1 MRLTA
6 LFLFL
11 LTSTSLADTP
21 SIQLAGD
28 LDHPAKWT
36 IDQIKS
42 TLSSEIKSIEFTT
55 HGQKHSYDCVPLL
68 SLLKAA
74 GARTDLKMGPT
85 VAPHIKNL
93 ALRLVVVITA
103 SDGYTVSF
111 SLAELLP
118 QIGNREAWLALD
130 QDNQPF
136 PPRDAP
142 ARLIVPG
149 DTIPARSI
157 HAISEIDLIDPTA
170 PTTQSSTQTA
180 PLSP

>member
-6 LFLFL
+6 LFLIL
-11 LTSTSLADTP
+11 LASTSLADTQ

-28 LDHPAKWT
+28 IDHAGNWT
-36 IDQIKS
+36 PNQIKS
-42 TLSSEIKSIEFTT
+42 TLSSEIKSIDFTT
-55 HGQKHSYDCVPLL
+55 HGQKHSYNCVPLL

-74 GARTDLKMGPT
+74 GAHTDLKMGPA
-85 VAPHIKNL
+85 VDPHIKNL
-93 ALRLVVVITA
+93 ALHLVVVITA
-103 SDGYTVSF
+103 SDGYAVSF

-130 QDNQPF
+130 EDNQPF

-157 HAISEIDLIDPTA
+157 HAVSEIDVIDPTA
-170 PTTQSSTQTA
+170 PTTQPA
-180 PLSP
+180 N

>member
-6 LFLFL
+6 LCLILF
-11 LTSTSLADTP
+11 TSTSLADTQ
-21 SIQLAGD
+21 SIQLAGSV
-28 LDHPAKWT
+28 DHPAKWT

-42 TLSSEIKSIEFTT
+42 ALSSEIKSIDFTT
-55 HGQKHSYDCVPLL
+55 HGQKHSYNCVPLV

-74 GARTDLKMGPT
+74 GAHTDLKMGPA
-85 VAPHIKNL
+85 VDPRIKNL

-130 QDNQPF
+130 QDNQPLS
-136 PPRDAP
+136 PRDAP

-157 HAISEIDLIDPTA
+157 HAISEIDVIDPTA
-170 PTTQSSTQTA
+170 PTTQPSN
-180 PLSP
+180 